1 MHALLLTLIVTSLAA
16 APAVHVAAPAAAGQA
31 PSSKVPA
38 YRDLTLAQRRLFE
51 RAVEGNGAPAGGDV
65 DAEATYERLPPA
77 MRMSFDVVTGALEQV
92 SLSDAENGEILGT
105 ALDTVV
111 GALEREER
119 QPSGIAAADVHRL
132 AVLLAPGAVDA
143 LRRSVEF
150 RRLPNPPAGA
160 RTLDGPRY
168 AHVGPPGIEIAVS
181 DDRVHALVVVARSR

>member
-1 MHALLLTLIVTSLAA
+1 MHALLLTLIVTSLSA
-16 APAVHVAAPAAAGQA
+16 APAVHVAALAAAGQA
-31 PSSKVPA
+31 PSGRVPA

-51 RAVEGNGAPAGGDV
+51 RSVEGHGAPAGG

-77 MRMSFDVVTGALEQV
+77 MRLSFDVVTGALEQV

-105 ALDTVV
+105 VLDTVV
-111 GALEREER
+111 GTIEREER

-150 RRLPNPPAGA
+150 RRLPDPPAGA
-160 RTLDGPRY
+160 RSLDGPRY
-168 AHVGPPGIEIAVS
+168 AHVGSPDIEIAVS